1 MGKTAAL
8 NKDKVVHNKFTG
20 KNTGVLIT
28 QFESSNLS
36 IWGQIAKHEWT
47 ILMTC
52 KNHFHDL
59 HKATDWSMA
68 RYTSKIWTT
77 NP

>member
-28 QFESSNLS
+28 HFESSNLS
-36 IWGQIAKHEWT
+36 I
-47 ILMTC
+47 
-52 KNHFHDL
+52 
-59 HKATDWSMA
+59 
-68 RYTSKIWTT
+68 
-77 NP
+77 